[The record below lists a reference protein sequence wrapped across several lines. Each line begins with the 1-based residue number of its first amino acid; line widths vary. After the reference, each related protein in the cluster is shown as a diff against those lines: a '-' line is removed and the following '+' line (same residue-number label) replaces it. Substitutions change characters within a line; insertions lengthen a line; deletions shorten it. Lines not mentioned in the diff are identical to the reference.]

1 MLKGIDEIDKKIL
14 RALSENPVL
23 SQLELSEGLKISQP
37 AISARLHKL
46 KETGVLAYSV
56 GTDIKKSQLFLAKID
71 IVTTSTENIIL
82 FFDKCPLYL
91 NSFLTSG
98 KYNLTVLLVGENMR
112 SIMSCVDSHMRNDP
126 LIKDMEF
133 NLIVTPI
140 RDFIVPIRPILEKKE
155 NVPCEP
161 ETGCNNCTLYTSN
174 RCLGCPASVHYRG
187 SLL

>member
-14 RALSENPVL
+14 RSLSENPEM
-23 SQLELSEGLKISQP
+23 SQAELSEGLKISQP
-37 AISARLHKL
+37 AISARLHQL
-46 KETGVLAYSV
+46 RETGVLAYSV
-56 GTDIKKSQLFLAKID
+56 GTDIKKSQLFLAKAD
-71 IVTTSTENIIL
+71 IVTTDTEHVIG

-98 KYNLTVLLVGENMR
+98 KFNLTVLLVGENMR
-112 SIMSCVDSHMRNDP
+112 SIMSCVDSHMRNNP

-133 NLIVTPI
+133 NLIVTPVK
-140 RDFIVPIRPILEKKE
+140 DFVVPIKPILEKKKTI
-155 NVPCEP
+155 PCG
-161 ETGCNNCTLYTSN
+161 TDCSNCTLYTSN